1 MSPSFAEIAPR
12 YDALRPLSAGDRAR
26 LETMLREAALQPGDQ
41 VVEVGC
47 GTGRSTL
54 PLSAMT
60 PARVMGV
67 DTEVRMLDV
76 ARGKDAAGRVDWVR
90 GSAYRLPLAEGTAAL
105 VMMVMVVH
113 LLRQGVRAFPEARR
127 ILRPGG
133 HLSLWTFTPRHV
145 EEFYL
150 NPYFPS
156 IAVIDR
162 PRFPSAAVLS
172 AELRRA
178 GFDEP
183 RVQLMDEPRQLDI
196 ADVVDRV
203 RGRYISTLAML
214 APLEYRLGLQQ
225 LEEMLARDRS
235 IRLTQRS
242 EWAIIT
248 APEDKKGAAGA
259 PVSSLVSAGAIDTL
273 GLRL

>member
-12 YDALRPLSAGDRAR
+12 YDALRPLSAGDRRR
-26 LETMLREAALQPGDQ
+26 LEKMLREAALKADDL

-47 GTGRSTL
+47 GTGRLTL
-54 PLSAMT
+54 AVSPMT
-60 PARVMGV
+60 PGRLVGV
-67 DTEVRMLDV
+67 DSEARMLDV
-76 ARGKDAAGRVDWVR
+76 ARSKDTGGRVEWVR
-90 GSAYRLPLAEGTAAL
+90 GSAYRLPLDEGAAAL

-113 LLRQGVRAFPEARR
+113 LLRQRVRAFTEAGRV
-127 ILRPGG
+127 LRLGG
-133 HLSLWTFTPRHV
+133 QLSIWTFTPRHV

-150 NPYFPS
+150 NAYFPS

-162 PRFPSAAVLS
+162 PRFPSAEVLS

-178 GFDEP
+178 GFDDVRVDLVEEP
-183 RVQLMDEPRQLDI
+183 RRLDI

-214 APLEYRLGLQQ
+214 PPLEYRLGLQQ
-225 LEEMLARDRS
+225 LEEMLARDLS

-248 APEDKKGAAGA
+248 ARSGP
-259 PVSSLVSAGAIDTL
+259 SARHASPPK
-273 GLRL
+273 

>member
-1 MSPSFAEIAPR
+1 MSPSFAEVAPR

-26 LETMLREAALQPGDQ
+26 LQTMLREAALQPGDR

-47 GTGRSTL
+47 GTGRLTL

-60 PARVMGV
+60 PAGIIGV
-67 DTEVRMLDV
+67 DTEARMLDV
-76 ARGKDAAGRVDWVR
+76 ARSKDAAGRIEWIR
-90 GSAYRLPLAEGTAAL
+90 GSAYRLPLDDGAAAL
-105 VMMVMVVH
+105 VLMVMVVH
-113 LLRQGVRAFPEARR
+113 LLRQRVRAFTEARR

-133 HLSLWTFTPRHV
+133 QLSLWTFTPRHV

-150 NPYFPS
+150 NRYFPS
-156 IAVIDR
+156 IALIDR
-162 PRFPSAAVLS
+162 PRFPSVAVLT

-178 GFDEP
+178 GFEEV
-183 RVQLMDEPRQLDI
+183 RVQVMDEPRQLDL

-214 APLEYRLGLQQ
+214 PPLEYRLGLQQ
-225 LEEMLARDRS
+225 LEEMLAQDRS

-242 EWAIIT
+242 EWAIFT
-248 APEDKKGAAGA
+248 ARK
-259 PVSSLVSAGAIDTL
+259 
-273 GLRL
+273 

>member
-1 MSPSFAEIAPR
+1 
-12 YDALRPLSAGDRAR
+12 
-26 LETMLREAALQPGDQ
+26 MLREAALQPGDR

-47 GTGRSTL
+47 GTGRLTL

-60 PARVMGV
+60 PARVTGL
-67 DTEVRMLDV
+67 DTETRMLEV
-76 ARGKDAAGRVDWVR
+76 ARSKDSAGRVEWVR
-90 GSAYRLPLAEGTAAL
+90 GSAYRLPLDEAAAAL

-113 LLRQGVRAFPEARR
+113 LLRQRVRAFREARR

-133 HLSLWTFTPRHV
+133 QLSLWTFTPRHV

-150 NPYFPS
+150 NAYFPS

-162 PRFPSAAVLS
+162 PRFPSVAVLS

-183 RVQLMDEPRQLDI
+183 RVEMMEEPRQLDI

-214 APLEYRLGLQQ
+214 PPLEYRLGLQQ
-225 LEEMLARDRS
+225 LEEMLAQDRS
-235 IRLTQRS
+235 IRLAQRS

-248 APEDKKGAAGA
+248 ARK
-259 PVSSLVSAGAIDTL
+259 
-273 GLRL
+273 

>member
-47 GTGRSTL
+47 GTGRLTL

-67 DTEVRMLDV
+67 DVEARMLDV
-76 ARGKDAAGRVDWVR
+76 ARGKDAAGRVDWIR

-105 VMMVMVVH
+105 VMMGMVVH
-113 LLRQGVRAFPEARR
+113 LLRQGVRAFREARR

-133 HLSLWTFTPRHV
+133 QLSLWTFTPRHV

-162 PRFPSAAVLS
+162 PRFPSTAMLS
-172 AELRRA
+172 AELRRT

-183 RVQLMDEPRQLDI
+183 RVQLIDEPRQLEI

-203 RGRYISTLAML
+203 RGRYLSPLAIL
-214 APLEYRLGLQQ
+214 APLEYRLGPPQ
-225 LEEMLARDRS
+225 LEELVAADRP
-235 IRLTQRS
+235 IRLTARPRS
-242 EWAIIT
+242 AIIT
-248 APEDKKGAAGA
+248 ARK
-259 PVSSLVSAGAIDTL
+259 
-273 GLRL
+273 

>member
-26 LETMLREAALQPGDQ
+26 LQTMLGEAALQPGDR

-47 GTGRSTL
+47 GTGRLTL

-60 PARVMGV
+60 PARVTGV
-67 DTEVRMLDV
+67 DTETRMLDV
-76 ARGKDAAGRVDWVR
+76 ARGKDAAGRIEWIR
-90 GSAYRLPLAEGTAAL
+90 GSAYRLPLEDGAAAL

-113 LLRQGVRAFPEARR
+113 LLRQRVRAFTEARR

-133 HLSLWTFTPRHV
+133 RLSLWTFTPRHV

-156 IAVIDR
+156 IAVIDG
-162 PRFPSAAVLS
+162 PRFPSVAVLS

-178 GFDEP
+178 GFEDV
-183 RVQLMDEPRQLDI
+183 RVQVVDEPRQLDI

-214 APLEYRLGLQQ
+214 PPLEYRLGLQQ
-225 LEEMLARDRS
+225 LEEMLAQDRS

-242 EWAIIT
+242 EWALFT
-248 APEDKKGAAGA
+248 ARK
-259 PVSSLVSAGAIDTL
+259 
-273 GLRL
+273 

>member
-12 YDALRPLSAGDRAR
+12 YDALRPLSGGDRAR
-26 LETMLREAALQPGDQ
+26 LESMLREAALEPGDR

-47 GTGRSTL
+47 GTGRLTL
-54 PLSAMT
+54 PLAAMT
-60 PARVMGV
+60 PARVTGV
-67 DTEVRMLDV
+67 DTETRMLEV
-76 ARGKDAAGRVDWVR
+76 ARSKDAAGRVDWIR
-90 GSAYRLPLAEGTAAL
+90 GSAYHLPLDEGAAAL

-113 LLRQGVRAFPEARR
+113 LLRQRVRAFTEARR
-127 ILRPGG
+127 ILRARGQ
-133 HLSLWTFTPRHV
+133 LSLWTFTPRHV

-150 NPYFPS
+150 NAYFPS

-162 PRFPSAAVLS
+162 PRFPSVAVLS

-183 RVQLMDEPRQLDI
+183 RVQMMEEPRQLDI

-214 APLEYRLGLQQ
+214 PPLEYRLGLQQ
-225 LEEMLARDRS
+225 LEEMLAQDRS
-235 IRLTQRS
+235 IRLAQRS

-248 APEDKKGAAGA
+248 ARK
-259 PVSSLVSAGAIDTL
+259 
-273 GLRL
+273 

>member
-26 LETMLREAALQPGDQ
+26 LETMLREAALQPGDS

-47 GTGRSTL
+47 GTGRMTL

-60 PARVMGV
+60 PARVTGV
-67 DTEVRMLDV
+67 DTETRMLDV
-76 ARGKDAAGRVDWVR
+76 ARGKDASGRIEWIR
-90 GSAYRLPLAEGTAAL
+90 GSAYRLPLADGAAAL

-113 LLRQGVRAFPEARR
+113 LLRQRVRAFTEVRR
-127 ILRPGG
+127 ILRSGG
-133 HLSLWTFTPRHV
+133 QLSLWTFTPRHV

-162 PRFPSAAVLS
+162 PRFPSVEVLS

-178 GFDEP
+178 GFEEV
-183 RVQLMDEPRQLDI
+183 RAQLMDEPRQLDI

-214 APLEYRLGLQQ
+214 PPLEYRLGLQQ
-225 LEEMLARDRS
+225 LEEMLAQDRT

-242 EWAIIT
+242 EWAIFT
-248 APEDKKGAAGA
+248 ARK
-259 PVSSLVSAGAIDTL
+259 
-273 GLRL
+273 